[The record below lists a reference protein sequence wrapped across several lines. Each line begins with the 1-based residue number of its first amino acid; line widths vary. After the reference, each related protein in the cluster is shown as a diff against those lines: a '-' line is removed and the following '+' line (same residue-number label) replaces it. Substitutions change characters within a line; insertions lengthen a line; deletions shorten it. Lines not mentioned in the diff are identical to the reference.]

1 MRISA
6 NTQPSP
12 QLSAQRCAHGG
23 RRTVAAIAAG
33 ALLLASC
40 GGDDDAAPSTTP
52 ATTPSADTEPS
63 SSTQPSPDTTE
74 ATAPTTVAPS
84 PTTSPSTRPAVGSML
99 ITSEDGNLTLEV
111 GAADAERVSPS
122 IRILDPS
129 EWPAELGDAEQLPG
143 VTIYEMEPD
152 GAVFDEPVTVTRRLD
167 VASFGE
173 SIGAFDVPIVV
184 PFTQEDDGRF
194 VPLADLEVTR
204 IGSTLFA
211 SGTTTHFSPLGTIDL
226 GLDAR
231 VPGNLWPAEPIIES
245 VDPAAWMELG
255 NKMVREAAENF
266 RFDDVPVVPGG
277 ANAVA
282 GQEPEVVPRRIDFAE
297 APPIFGPLTVERVE
311 RTGPSQTA
319 EQDAVSLYRLFA
331 SSDEVPSSPLFAP
344 EGVEVPKQL
353 TVVVS
358 QYIVTVDDVARERL
372 KAIADELAAGAN
384 LEWSVFHT
392 PIGGFPSYSRSK
404 LTNVKQLGDGEQL
417 FAALYSGDFGPG
429 AQLVDL
435 AEMKWDGDAYIADVG
450 LANYGDV
457 NQALIVTTEES
468 AFGDDMTP
476 QEYFDSVMSFPGDVL
491 ALFLPDPFRVDAS
504 EGVLFDGDPGFQ
516 IYKAP

>member
-1 MRISA
+1 MRNSA

-12 QLSAQRCAHGG
+12 QLTARRGAHGG
-23 RRTVAAIAAG
+23 RRTVAAIAAA
-33 ALLLASC
+33 ALLLGSC
-40 GGDDDAAPSTTP
+40 GGDDNAASPT
-52 ATTPSADTEPS
+52 ATTPSTEAEPS
-63 SSTQPSPDTTE
+63 PSTQPSPNTTE
-74 ATAPTTVAPS
+74 ATAPNNVAPS
-84 PTTSPSTRPAVGSML
+84 PTTSPTTTPAVGSVL

-111 GAADAERVSPS
+111 GAADAERVNPS

-173 SIGAFDVPIVV
+173 SIGAFDVPLVV

-226 GLDAR
+226 GLDVR
-231 VPGNLWPAEPIIES
+231 VPTTLWPVEPIIES
-245 VDPAAWMELG
+245 VDPAAWVELG
-255 NKMVREAAENF
+255 NKMVREDAENF
-266 RFDDVPVVPGG
+266 RFNEVPVVAGG
-277 ANAVA
+277 ADAAA
-282 GQEPEVVPRRIDFAE
+282 GQEPEIVTRRADFPD
-297 APPIFGPLTVERVE
+297 APPLFGPLTVERVE

-344 EGVEVPKQL
+344 DGVEVPAAL
-353 TVVVS
+353 RVVVS
-358 QYIVTVDDVARERL
+358 QYILTVDDAERERL
-372 KAIADELAAGAN
+372 KAVAEELAAGAN

-392 PIGGFPSYSRSK
+392 PIGGFPSYSRNK
-404 LTNVKQLGDGEQL
+404 LSNVKQLKEGEHL
-417 FAALYSGDFGPG
+417 VAALYSGDFGPG

-435 AEMKWDGDAYIADVG
+435 AEMTWDGDAYVADVG
-450 LANYGDV
+450 LTSYGDV
-457 NQALIVTTEES
+457 NQALIVTTNES
-468 AFGDDMTP
+468 AFGDDMTA
-476 QEYFDSVMSFPGDVL
+476 QEYFDSVMSLPGDVM
-491 ALFLPDPFRVDAS
+491 ALFVPDPFRVDAT
-504 EGVLFDGDPGFQ
+504 EGVIFDGDPGFQ
-516 IYKAP
+516 IYEGP

>member
-1 MRISA
+1 MRNSA
-6 NTQPSP
+6 NTQPSR
-12 QLSAQRCAHGG
+12 QLSAQRSGRG
-23 RRTVAAIAAG
+23 SRRTIAAIAAG
-33 ALLLASC
+33 ALLFASC
-40 GGDDDAAPSTTP
+40 GGDDDASSTTP
-52 ATTPSADTEPS
+52 ATTPSTDAEPS

-74 ATAPTTVAPS
+74 TTAPTTATTS
-84 PTTSPSTRPAVGSML
+84 PTTSPTTTPAVGSVL

-111 GAADAERVSPS
+111 RAADAERVSPS

-167 VASFGE
+167 IASFGE
-173 SIGAFDVPIVV
+173 SIGAFDVPLVV

-231 VPGNLWPAEPIIES
+231 VPGNLWPAEPITES
-245 VDPAAWMELG
+245 VDPAAWVELG
-255 NKMVREAAENF
+255 NRMVRDDAENF
-266 RFDDVPVVPGG
+266 QFHDVPVVPG
-277 ANAVA
+277 AASSAA
-282 GQEPEVVPRRIDFAE
+282 GQEPEVVPRRIDLPD

-311 RTGPSQTA
+311 RTSPSQTA
-319 EQDAVSLYRLFA
+319 EQDAVSLHRLFA
-331 SSDEVPSSPLFAP
+331 ASDEVPSSPLFAP
-344 EGVEVPKQL
+344 DGVEVPL
-353 TVVVS
+353 ALRVVVS
-358 QYIVTVDDVARERL
+358 QYIVTVDDAERERL
-372 KAIADELAAGAN
+372 RAVADELAAGAN

-404 LTNVKQLGDGEQL
+404 LTNVKQLGEGEQL

-450 LANYGDV
+450 LASYGDV

-476 QEYFDSVMSFPGDVL
+476 QEYFDSVMSFPGDVM
-491 ALFLPDPFRVDAS
+491 ALFLPDPFRVDAT

-516 IYKAP
+516 IYEAP